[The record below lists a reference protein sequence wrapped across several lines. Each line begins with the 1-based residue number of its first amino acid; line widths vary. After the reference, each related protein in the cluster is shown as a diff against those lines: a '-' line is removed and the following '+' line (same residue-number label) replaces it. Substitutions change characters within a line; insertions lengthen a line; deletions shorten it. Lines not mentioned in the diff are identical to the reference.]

1 MSKRYGQLPSQTLA
15 LGNSIDVNCAII
27 AMQYEQFLH
36 TKHAKGDKGKA
47 ISSQYSQEE
56 LKGMLTRV
64 KERNEI

>member
-1 MSKRYGQLPSQTLA
+1 
-15 LGNSIDVNCAII
+15 
-27 AMQYEQFLH
+27 MQYEQFLH